1 MKSAATQHERS
12 VRIGADRIVTDQSHL
27 IAGRRIGILTNHT
40 GRLSDGRP
48 LVDAILESGLAQV
61 VALFGPEHGI
71 SGNSPDGTAVDHRQH
86 PRFGIP
92 IYSLYGSTHKPTP
105 EMLSDIEVLVCD
117 IQDVGARFY
126 TYSTTVALALEA
138 AAEAGISFVL
148 LDRPNPIR
156 GMRVDGPV
164 RNQSLKSFVAWFPL
178 PITHGLTLGELLSMV
193 EGEGWIDSKERH
205 LEVVPL
211 EGWTRSLWF
220 DQTGLPW
227 IPPSPNIPRL
237 STAMLYPG
245 TCLLEGTTIAE
256 GRGTDSP
263 FELIGAPWA
272 DPSALIR
279 ALARQTIPG
288 VSFAPQQFTPKNIPG
303 VASEPKYLAQA
314 CQGVKILIED
324 RDLVEPVR
332 LGIFL
337 LSAFKAV
344 HPGSTELKNRRFDI
358 LTGFSGV
365 RTMLDAGADPKDI
378 IASWEADNEKFARIR
393 ARYLMYD

>member
-1 MKSAATQHERS
+1 MTDKSQ
-12 VRIGADRIVTDQSHL
+12 L

-71 SGNSPDGTAVDHRQH
+71 LGNSPDGTAVDHTQH

-92 IYSLYGSTHKPTP
+92 VYSLYGATHKPTP

-138 AAEAGISFVL
+138 AAEVGISFVL

-156 GMRVDGPV
+156 GMHVDGPV
-164 RNQSLKSFVAWFPL
+164 RNQSLKSFVGWFPL
-178 PITHGLTLGELLSMV
+178 PITHGLTLGELLSLV

-205 LEVVPL
+205 LQVVPL

-220 DQTGLPW
+220 DQTGLSW
-227 IPPSPNIPRL
+227 IPPSPNIPHL
-237 STAMLYPG
+237 STATLYPG

-279 ALARQTIPG
+279 ALARWSIPG
-288 VSFAPQQFTPKNIPG
+288 VNFAPQQFTPKNIPG
-303 VASEPKYLAQA
+303 VASDPKYLGQA
-314 CQGVKILIED
+314 CQGVKILIDD

-337 LSAFKAV
+337 LSAFKGV

-358 LTGFSGV
+358 LTGVSGV

-378 IASWEADNEKFARIR
+378 IASWQADNEKFARIR
-393 ARYLMYD
+393 TRYLMYD